1 MLSYIFYVSLG
12 IILILGVVVIPRIC
26 ILFYVNRSESIKEE
40 LEKLVKTSE
49 RIKNIPKEVTKSP
62 KIDRK
67 IRLD

>member
-1 MLSYIFYVSLG
+1 MFSYIFYISLG
-12 IILILGVVVIPRIC
+12 IILILGVIVIPI
-26 ILFYVNRSESIKEE
+26 YVNLSESIKEE

-49 RIKNIPKEVTKSP
+49 RIKNIPKEVTKNP